1 MIRFP
6 DFIRKH
12 AFHRPDHCAMHFEG
26 RDFTWAQMNRRCH
39 AMAAQLVA
47 LGVEPGDRIAYL
59 GLNSH
64 WIVEMYLIPSMV
76 GAISLPINHRLSLTE
91 MAGVISDGTPRILI
105 VDRHFKPEARDL
117 MARCPSLE
125 TLILADWDMPDAS
138 LHADTMHYDTLIAS
152 APDVPEDAF
161 DHRASGSDDT
171 MILFYTSGTTG
182 EPKGVMLSHSNFLI
196 NASGSGHLYG
206 YRSDDVL
213 LLSGPLFHLGTG
225 SRVFTAVTYGTT
237 MVVQPKFEV
246 EDTMRMIE
254 AHKITTMTMVPTMLN
269 MVMNHPRFA
278 EFDFS
283 SIRVLTYGASPM
295 PLTLMQ
301 RALDAIPGITFCQG
315 YGLTETSPVL
325 SVLEPCDH
333 VPGNPMIG
341 KLSTVGRPVLYADL
355 RIVDADDRPVPPGT
369 PGEIVVRGPQVM
381 NGYWNRPVET
391 AHAMRGGFFHT
402 GDAGVLDAE
411 GYLTLVGRT
420 KEMIISGGEN
430 VYPIETE
437 NALTQH
443 PAVAQS
449 AVIGLPHEKWGEAVH
464 AVVALHPGQ
473 HVTTEALIAFCREQ
487 IAHYKAPRSV
497 TFWDGPLPLSAT
509 NKIDKASIKAQI
521 LAQIPAK
528 ETS

>member
-12 AFHRPDHCAMHFEG
+12 AFTRPDHCAMRFEG
-26 RDFTWAQMNRRCH
+26 RDISWSQMQRRCH
-39 AMAAQLVA
+39 AIAAQLVT
-47 LGVEPGDRIAYL
+47 LGVQPGDRVAYL

-64 WIVEMYLIPSMV
+64 WIVEMYLIPSLI
-76 GAISLPINHRLSLTE
+76 GAISLPLNYRLSVAE
-91 MAGVISDGTPRILI
+91 MCGIIADGTPQILI
-105 VDRHFKPEARDL
+105 VDRHFKPQACDL
-117 MARCPSLE
+117 MAQCPSLH
-125 TLILADWDMPDAS
+125 TLILADWDAPDS
-138 LHADTMHYDTLIAS
+138 DLPDGTLHYETLITA
-152 APDVPEDAF
+152 APPVADDAF
-161 DHRASGSDDT
+161 DDRASASDDT

-182 EPKGVMLSHSNFLI
+182 QPKGVMLSHSNFLI
-196 NASGSGHLYG
+196 NAAGSGHLYG

-237 MVVQPKFEV
+237 MVIQPKFEV
-246 EDTMRMIE
+246 EDTMQMIE

-269 MVMNHPRFA
+269 MVMNHPRFSA
-278 EFDFS
+278 FDFS

-295 PLTLMQ
+295 PLKLME
-301 RALDAIPGITFCQG
+301 RALEAIPGITFCQG

-325 SVLEPCDH
+325 SVLEACDH

-341 KLSTVGRPVLYADL
+341 KLSTVGRPVIYADL
-355 RIVDADDRPVPPGT
+355 RIVDADDNPVPPGT

-381 NGYWNRPVET
+381 NGYWNRPDET

-402 GDAGVLDAE
+402 GDAGVLDTD

-443 PAVAQS
+443 AAVAQS
-449 AVIGLPHEKWGEAVH
+449 AVIGLPHDKWGEAVH

-473 HVTTEALIAFCREQ
+473 SVTEADLIAFCRDR
-487 IAHYKAPRSV
+487 IAHYKAPRGI

-509 NKIDKASIKAQI
+509 NKIDKATIKAH
-521 LAQIPAK
+521 LRAK

>member
-12 AFHRPDHCAMHFEG
+12 AFQRPDHCATHFEG
-26 RDFTWAQMNRRCH
+26 RDFTWAQMNHRCH

-47 LGVEPGDRIAYL
+47 LGVEPGDRVAYL

-64 WIVEMYLIPSMV
+64 WIVEMYLVPAII
-76 GAISLPINHRLSLTE
+76 GAISLPINHRLSVAE
-91 MAGVISDGTPRILI
+91 MAGVIADGTPRVLI
-105 VDRHFKPEARDL
+105 VDRHFTAQANAL
-117 MARCPSLE
+117 MAGDTSLQ
-125 TLILADWDMPDAS
+125 TLIFADWDRPDDR
-138 LHADTMHYDTLIAS
+138 LPADTLHYDTLIAS
-152 APDVPEDAF
+152 APPTDEASFDA
-161 DHRASGSDDT
+161 RASASDDT

-196 NASGSGHLYG
+196 NAAGSGHLYG

-225 SRVFTAVTYGTT
+225 SRVFTAVTFGTT

-301 RALDAIPGITFCQG
+301 RALAAIPSITFCQG

-333 VPGNPMIG
+333 VPGNPMIA

-355 RIVDADDRPVPPGT
+355 RIVDADDRPVPAGT

-381 NGYWNRPVET
+381 NGYWNRPNET

-402 GDAGVLDAE
+402 GDAGILDE
-411 GYLTLVGRT
+411 DGYLTLAGRT

-449 AVIGLPHEKWGEAVH
+449 AVIGLPHDKWGEMVH

-473 HVTTEALIAFCREQ
+473 QVTPEALIAFCRDL
-487 IAHYKAPRSV
+487 IAHYKAPRGV

-509 NKIDKASIKAQI
+509 NKIDKAAIKAQI
-521 LAQIPAK
+521 LAQTPTK
-528 ETS
+528 ETT